1 MDFLLYVTPVAII
14 IIAVIFIINKAKKF
28 SRWSDSLHEEQ
39 KTVTATL
46 IEKEEV
52 TKAYGNGIHRNYG
65 SIPFLSTTGR
75 LTFETLDGEK
85 LTFNVKGFDFVGA
98 KEGKTGHLTYQG
110 IYYLSFKTSDDTNFS
125 L

>member
-14 IIAVIFIINKAKKF
+14 IISVIFIINKAKKF

-52 TKAYGNGIHRNYG
+52 TKAYGNGLRRNPG
-65 SIPFLSTTGR
+65 SIPFSSTTGR

-85 LTFNVKGFDFVGA
+85 LTFNVKGFDYGGV
-98 KEGKTGHLTYQG
+98 KEGKTGRLTYQG
-110 IYYLSFKTSDDTNFS
+110 IYYLSFKTSDDSNFS

>member
-52 TKAYGNGIHRNYG
+52 TKAYGNGLRRNPG
-65 SIPFLSTTGR
+65 SIPFSSTTGR

-110 IYYLSFKTSDDTNFS
+110 IYYLSFKTSDDSNFS

>member
-1 MDFLLYVTPVAII
+1 MEFLLYVTPVAIAVVI
-14 IIAVIFIINKAKKF
+14 IIFIINKGKKI

-46 IEKEEV
+46 IKKEEI
-52 TKAYGNGIHRNYG
+52 TSAHSNGLRRNPG
-65 SIPFLSTTGR
+65 SIPFSSTTYR

-110 IYYLSFKTSDDTNFS
+110 IYFLSFKTSDDTNFS

>member
-1 MDFLLYVTPVAII
+1 MEFLLYVTPVAIAVVI
-14 IIAVIFIINKAKKF
+14 IIFIIDKGKKI

-52 TKAYGNGIHRNYG
+52 TKAYGNGLSRNPG
-65 SIPFLSTTGR
+65 SIPFSSTTYR

-85 LTFNVKGFDFVGA
+85 LTFNVEGFDYGGV
-98 KEGKTGHLTYQG
+98 KEGETGRLTYQG
-110 IYYLSFKTSDDTNFS
+110 IYYLSFKA
-125 L
+125 

>member
-1 MDFLLYVTPVAII
+1 MDFLLYVTPVAIAVVI
-14 IIAVIFIINKAKKF
+14 IIFIINKGKKI

-52 TKAYGNGIHRNYG
+52 TKAYGNGLRRNPG
-65 SIPFLSTTGR
+65 SIPFSSTTGR

-85 LTFNVKGFDFVGA
+85 LTFNVKGFDYVGV
-98 KEGKTGHLTYQG
+98 KEGETGRLTYQG
-110 IYYLSFKTSDDTNFS
+110 IYYLSFKTSYDSNFS

>member
-1 MDFLLYVTPVAII
+1 MEFLLYVTPVAIAVVI
-14 IIAVIFIINKAKKF
+14 IIFIINKGKKL

-65 SIPFLSTTGR
+65 SVPFSSTTGR

-98 KEGKTGHLTYQG
+98 KEGETGRLTYQG
-110 IYYLSFKTSDDTNFS
+110 IYFLSFKTSDDTNFS

>member
-1 MDFLLYVTPVAII
+1 MEFLLYVTPVAII

-46 IEKEEV
+46 IKKEEI
-52 TKAYGNGIHRNYG
+52 TSTHSNGLRRNPG
-65 SIPFLSTTGR
+65 SISFSSTIYR

-85 LTFNVKGFDFVGA
+85 LTFNVEAFDHAGV
-98 KEGKTGHLTYQG
+98 KEGETGQLTYQG
-110 IYYLSFKTSDDTNFS
+110 IYYLSFKKEQDI
-125 L
+125 

>member
-1 MDFLLYVTPVAII
+1 MDFLLYVTPAAII
-14 IIAVIFIINKAKKF
+14 IIAVIFIINKGKRA
-28 SRWSDSLHEEQ
+28 SRPSDSLHEEQ

-52 TKAYGNGIHRNYG
+52 TKAYGNGLRRNPG
-65 SIPFLSTTGR
+65 SIFFSSTTGR

-85 LTFNVKGFDFVGA
+85 LTFTVKGFDFVGA
-98 KEGKTGHLTYQG
+98 KEGETGHLTYQG
-110 IYYLSFKTSDDTNFS
+110 IYYLSFKTSADSNFS

>member
-1 MDFLLYVTPVAII
+1 MEFLLYVTPVAIAVVI
-14 IIAVIFIINKAKKF
+14 IIFIINKGKKL

-65 SIPFLSTTGR
+65 SVPFSSTTGR

-98 KEGKTGHLTYQG
+98 KEGKTGRLTYQG
-110 IYYLSFKTSDDTNFS
+110 IYFLSFKTSDDTNFS

>member
-1 MDFLLYVTPVAII
+1 MEFLLYVTPVAIAVVI
-14 IIAVIFIINKAKKF
+14 IIFIIDKGKKI

-65 SIPFLSTTGR
+65 SIPFSSTTYR

-85 LTFNVKGFDFVGA
+85 LTFNVEGFNCGGV
-98 KEGKTGHLTYQG
+98 KEGETGRLTYQG
-110 IYYLSFKTSDDTNFS
+110 IYFLSFKTSDDTNFS

>member
-1 MDFLLYVTPVAII
+1 MEFLLYVTPVAIAVVI
-14 IIAVIFIINKAKKF
+14 IIFIINKGKKI

-46 IEKEEV
+46 IKKEEI
-52 TKAYGNGIHRNYG
+52 TSAHSNGLRRNLG
-65 SIPFLSTTGR
+65 SISFSSTTGR

-85 LTFNVKGFDFVGA
+85 LTFNVKGFDYGGV
-98 KEGKTGHLTYQG
+98 KEGETGRLTYQG
-110 IYYLSFKTSDDTNFS
+110 IYFLSFKTSDDTNFS

>member
-1 MDFLLYVTPVAII
+1 MEFLLYVTPVAIAVVI
-14 IIAVIFIINKAKKF
+14 IMFIINKGKKL

-65 SIPFLSTTGR
+65 SVPFSSTTGR

-110 IYYLSFKTSDDTNFS
+110 IYFLSFKTSDDTNFS

>member
-46 IEKEEV
+46 IKKEEIS
-52 TKAYGNGIHRNYG
+52 THRRNGMSRNYG
-65 SIPFLSTTGR
+65 SIPISATTGR

-85 LTFNVKGFDFVGA
+85 LTFNVKGFDYGGV
-98 KEGKTGHLTYQG
+98 KEGKTGRLTYQG
-110 IYYLSFKTSDDTNFS
+110 IYYLSFKTSDDSNFS

>member
-1 MDFLLYVTPVAII
+1 MEFLLYITPVAII
-14 IIAVIFIINKAKKF
+14 IIAVIFIINKVKKF

-46 IEKEEV
+46 TEKEEI
-52 TKAYGNGIHRNYG
+52 TSAHSNGLRRNPG
-65 SIPFLSTTGR
+65 SIPFSSTAYR

-85 LTFNVKGFDFVGA
+85 LTFNVKAFDCGA
-98 KEGKTGHLTYQG
+98 VKEGDKGELTYQG
-110 IYYLSFKTSDDTNFS
+110 IYYLSFKKSAE